1 MFEQFRLRMRDIELK
16 FLEDSERRHRGL
28 DVVIAF
34 SKILERNDPGLIRKR
49 RRRFVAQKLQRKFE
63 SVLEDKKKHM
73 RSMARA
79 VVQYV
84 GRRIIV

>member
-34 SKILERNDPGLIRKR
+34 SKILDRNYRG
-49 RRRFVAQKLQRKFE
+49 
-63 SVLEDKKKHM
+63 
-73 RSMARA
+73 
-79 VVQYV
+79 
-84 GRRIIV
+84 